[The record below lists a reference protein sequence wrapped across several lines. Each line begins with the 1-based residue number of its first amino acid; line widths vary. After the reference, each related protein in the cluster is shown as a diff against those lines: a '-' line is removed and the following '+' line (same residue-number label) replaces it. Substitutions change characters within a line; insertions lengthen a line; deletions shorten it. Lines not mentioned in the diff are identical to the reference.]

1 MAFLQA
7 EEEKEHSIEHVY
19 FIISWEAICDMLQL
33 VFTVWEQNNIYLF
46 TNFEYIFKNLQF
58 HFGSVLD
65 SRQTLTFDLPKFKAK
80 GL

>member
-1 MAFLQA
+1 MAFLQE

-19 FIISWEAICDMLQL
+19 FIITRRQYVTCYSRCLQCGNKI
-33 VFTVWEQNNIYLF
+33 THLF
-46 TNFEYIFKNLQF
+46 TNFEYIFKILQF
-58 HFGSVLD
+58 HFCSVLD

>member
-1 MAFLQA
+1 
-7 EEEKEHSIEHVY
+7 
-19 FIISWEAICDMLQL
+19 MLQL

-58 HFGSVLD
+58 HFCSVLD

-80 GL
+80 EL